1 MVKTGRPAL
10 ELGAGVVENW
20 KISREIGRF
29 QGTLEDFKEP
39 PGGKGAYCQNVMI
52 STDGSSACPNFWSAM
67 KSCS

>member
-29 QGTLEDFKEP
+29 QGTARWEGSLLPKHNDF
-39 PGGKGAYCQNVMI
+39 N
-52 STDGSSACPNFWSAM
+52 
-67 KSCS
+67 